1 MRNGQNKQRMRG
13 RNRGNRGPNPLSRS
27 YESNGPDIKVRGTA
41 QHVAEK
47 YLQLARDAQ
56 ASGDHIGAESLLQ
69 HAEHY
74 FRIILAAQEQFKQ
87 QNPHLRPD
95 QVMEDEGDE
104 EDDDEPISGLDRR
117 FESRPELYRQESP
130 QQNFGNPQA
139 PQQNTQQGGGN
150 PPRFDRNNRYER
162 GPRPPQNDIA
172 NSEQPEVTGSMPGA
186 ESVAEEGAQPIARQP
201 RPQRFEPR
209 RDNRRERFNA
219 ERGERPDRFADR
231 TPAAPADESP
241 AGLPA
246 FITGGAPVAA
256 PVAAVP
262 SPTEEDAQFPLRPVR
277 RRRFTAKTDEATA
290 VEASAGPTTE

>member
-95 QVMEDEGDE
+95 QVMDEEGEDEE
-104 EDDDEPISGLDRR
+104 DDEPISGLDRR
-117 FESRPELYRQESP
+117 FESRPELYRQETP
-130 QQNFGNPQA
+130 QQSFAPQA
-139 PQQNTQQGGGN
+139 PQHNAPQSSGNQQ
-150 PPRFDRNNRYER
+150 RYDRNNRYER
-162 GPRPPQNDIA
+162 GPRLPQGDMA
-172 NSEQPEVTGSMPGA
+172 NSEQPEVTGTMPGV
-186 ESVAEEGAQPIARQP
+186 EGIVEEAGQPIPRQP
-201 RPQRFEPR
+201 RPPRFDPR
-209 RDNRRERFNA
+209 RDNRRDRFNG

-231 TPAAPADESP
+231 QAPVMEESP

-246 FITGGAPVAA
+246 FITGGSPAAAPVAA
-256 PVAAVP
+256 PVP
-262 SPTEEDAQFPLRPVR
+262 SPAEEDAQFPLRPVR
-277 RRRFTAKTDEATA
+277 RRRFTPKTDEATVA
-290 VEASAGPTTE
+290 VDAPSGSTE